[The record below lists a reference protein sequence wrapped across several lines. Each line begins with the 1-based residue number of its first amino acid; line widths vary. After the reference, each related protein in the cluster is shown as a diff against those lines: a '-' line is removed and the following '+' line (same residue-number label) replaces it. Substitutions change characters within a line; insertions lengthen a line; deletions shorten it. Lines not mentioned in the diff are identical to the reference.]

1 MGRASPHKVSVFVD
15 AVSSAIGPAMM
26 ETSTGKDGAHR
37 ADTAGGAAATMPS
50 PQSKAATTTARDRN
64 AWRRQ
69 NGDLA
74 MRNTETSR
82 GVLTN
87 NHNFGK
93 RAQRERGHQRG
104 RQANT
109 GAFGDGVSKRNPVAL
124 QQKGGVGGD
133 VVAGDD
139 DGGGGTFDEQVP
151 CDAVEFAQER
161 RKMLDPPKVDMSA
174 IATVQAAFARN
185 FAFHKHG
192 EKFTDISVRSSLKN
206 IITSEG
212 PGRLI
217 GLLSHYLYWI
227 MLLPFVLAHKDR
239 DDWVLLKN
247 DSRLS
252 MRKQK

>member
-26 ETSTGKDGAHR
+26 ETTTGKDGAHR
-37 ADTAGGAAATMPS
+37 ADTTGGVAATMPP
-50 PQSKAATTTARDRN
+50 PQSKAATTTARHRN

-87 NHNFGK
+87 NRNFEK
-93 RAQRERGHQRG
+93 PAQRERGHQRG

-109 GAFGDGVSKRNPVAL
+109 GAFGDGVRNPVAL

-133 VVAGDD
+133 VVAGG
-139 DGGGGTFDEQVP
+139 DGSGGGTFDEQVP

-239 DDWVLLKN
+239 DDSVLLKN
-247 DSRLS
+247 DYRLS